1 MDPESLSHGTETR
14 PQAEKGFD
22 LYVKAIGSET
32 MLRLT
37 QHPSNS
43 LGLAWSPDGT
53 QIAFHRVVGDET
65 GIYVVPALGGP
76 ERKLRSTRI
85 PRTNYTNAGRNIFA
99 LINWSQ
105 DGKWIAFADVAPG
118 EKHTRIYLLSTE
130 TLEAKQISTSS
141 RCVGEGLPT
150 FSHNGKSLAYWCFRQ
165 EDGEAVIHVLPI
177 QGGQP
182 KTLSSFLSLQAYPN
196 GLTWWAD
203 DQKLI
208 YSLYSFRNWSA
219 SELDQVAVATGSTK
233 NLAFAGSAMLPTV
246 SLQGDKLAYSSLFS
260 RLSIWRRDLLHPE
273 SPAVE
278 LAPSSRSQF
287 DAQYSPNGRRIA
299 FASVRSGLHAVW
311 ISNDDG
317 SDLVQIS
324 NPHDVSGSPQ
334 WSPDGNRIAFDSFR
348 QHRWEIYV
356 ADVAERKP
364 RRLVSN
370 ISDVIRPY
378 WSRDG
383 NWIYFKSRE
392 TGRVGVYRCPASGGD
407 AIAVSKDADGINPR
421 ESIDGETVYFASR
434 SEKSTRSKRLCRR
447 SPERNQKW
455 MACLA

>member
-1 MDPESLSHGTETR
+1 
-14 PQAEKGFD
+14 
-22 LYVKAIGSET
+22 
-32 MLRLT
+32 
-37 QHPSNS
+37 
-43 LGLAWSPDGT
+43 
-53 QIAFHRVVGDET
+53 
-65 GIYVVPALGGP
+65 
-76 ERKLRSTRI
+76 
-85 PRTNYTNAGRNIFA
+85 
-99 LINWSQ
+99 
-105 DGKWIAFADVAPG
+105 
-118 EKHTRIYLLSTE
+118 
-130 TLEAKQISTSS
+130 
-141 RCVGEGLPT
+141 
-150 FSHNGKSLAYWCFRQ
+150 
-165 EDGEAVIHVLPI
+165 
-177 QGGQP
+177 
-182 KTLSSFLSLQAYPN
+182 
-196 GLTWWAD
+196 
-203 DQKLI
+203 
-208 YSLYSFRNWSA
+208 
-219 SELDQVAVATGSTK
+219 
-233 NLAFAGSAMLPTV
+233 MLPTV